1 MDFAVF
7 FSENGIDCWKRAG
20 KTTIASRK
28 INGILRNRDFLVF
41 PIKIVLFLFYYINV
55 AVAEANGKII
65 SLQIF
70 RTHPY
75 FSFSLALSNIS
86 LLVFF
91 FASVH
96 HNLHKWFSSYIL
108 AYSFHLFPACHQ
120 PCSASS
126 WLCVFDWLPCQHD
139 TKTTKRNIDLKSGVQ
154 RGWIFISAL
163 FYSSLQLY
171 SVQFTSLNG
180 ETTLQMSLW
189 SELYIHI
196 CIFFSNPDWG
206 RDFHFCGG
214 DKLKV
219 FCFSSL
225 INRKWRL

>member
-7 FSENGIDCWKRAG
+7 FSENGNDCWKRAG

-41 PIKIVLFLFYYINV
+41 PIKIVVFLFYYINV

-91 FASVH
+91 ASVH
-96 HNLHKWFSSYIL
+96 HHLHKWFSSYIL

-196 CIFFSNPDWG
+196 CIFFSTLIEGEIFIFVGEISW
-206 RDFHFCGG
+206 
-214 DKLKV
+214 K
-219 FCFSSL
+219 FSAFPA
-225 INRKWRL
+225 W